1 MDRSAR
7 SPVGARVHR
16 LLVFASLSLGVSAMG
31 IAQDDSEPWLSLP
44 LSVQGPADLADARV
58 DEWVEAV
65 NGWYAAARV
74 RFVVDER
81 RNLPDD
87 WVLLR
92 NNRDR
97 HRFKRRLHGR
107 RIHAFIVREIRDPWP
122 SAATRRASARV
133 GREPSGLL
141 GGAHIPASDHRPGS
155 YVIALDRAMPLALA
169 HELGHVLGAPHHR
182 DPTNIMS
189 YGRNRSHFDEA
200 QLEQFRRRARQ
211 LQRRRDVSRVRVAAD

>member
-1 MDRSAR
+1 MRPIAIVSLLLL
-7 SPVGARVHR
+7 GA
-16 LLVFASLSLGVSAMG
+16 SGLGL
-31 IAQDDSEPWLSLP
+31 AQDDDEPWLTLP
-44 LSVQGPADLADARV
+44 LSVQGPPDLEDTQV
-58 DEWVEAV
+58 DQWIDVV
-65 NGWYAAARV
+65 NGWYAPAHV

-81 RNLPDD
+81 RALPDD
-87 WVLLR
+87 WLLLR

-97 HRFKRRLHGR
+97 HRFERRLRGR

-122 SAATRRASARV
+122 SAATRRASKHV

-141 GGAHIPASDHRPGS
+141 GGAHIPAPNHRPDS

-169 HELGHVLGAPHHR
+169 HELGHVLGAPHHP

-200 QLEQFRRRARQ
+200 QLEHFRRRARR
-211 LQRRRDVSRVRVAAD
+211 LQRRRDVRPVRDAQ

>member
-1 MDRSAR
+1 M
-7 SPVGARVHR
+7 HR
-16 LLVFASLSLGVSAMG
+16 LVVLSLALLGASTLG
-31 IAQDDSEPWLSLP
+31 LAQDDEEPWITLP
-44 LSVQGPADLADARV
+44 LSVQGPTDLEDAQVEVWV
-58 DEWVEAV
+58 DAV
-65 NGWYAAARV
+65 NHWYAPAHV
-74 RFVVDER
+74 RFAVDER
-81 RNLPDD
+81 RSLPDD

-97 HRFKRRLHGR
+97 HRFKRRLRGR

-141 GGAHIPASDHRPGS
+141 GGAHIPAPTHRPGS

-189 YGRNRSHFDEA
+189 YGRHRSHFDEA
-200 QLEQFRRRARQ
+200 QLEQFRRRARR
-211 LQRRRDVSRVRVAAD
+211 LQRRRDVSRVRAAQ